1 MRNGVTCSANTIA
14 KLKFANFNARQ
25 ITDYTVYIINRYN
38 MVEGGHFNMAR
49 LSCSLVSRPSYC
61 PFFLYLYYHLQQKW
75 DGGKALGTRL
85 GILLLNFDM
94 SDI

>member
-1 MRNGVTCSANTIA
+1 MPA
-14 KLKFANFNARQ
+14 K
-25 ITDYTVYIINRYN
+25 ITDYAVYIINRYN
-38 MVEGGHFNMAR
+38 MVEGGHFDMAR

-61 PFFLYLYYHLQQKW
+61 PFFLFILSLAAKTGW
-75 DGGKALGTRL
+75 WEGLGTRL